1 VQSIATS
8 PKLLAVAAP
17 WGQVDLLD
25 LATGIS
31 MRTFPFNSDGQK
43 VYGEKNVEVMEFSSD
58 GRWLAFYVN
67 GVLNIVDV
75 SDLKPKAPR
84 D

>member
-1 VQSIATS
+1 MHSIATS
-8 PKLLAVAAP
+8 PILLAVAAP

-25 LATGIS
+25 LATGVS
-31 MRTFPFNSDGQK
+31 VRTFPFSSDGQK
-43 VYGEKNVEVMEFSSD
+43 LYEDCKVEVMEFSTD
-58 GRWLAFYVN
+58 GRWLVFYVN

-75 SDLKPKAPR
+75 KDLKPKVR